1 MTTERVRARIT
12 GATSHGSLLELI
24 RATGGMSR
32 QQLLASTGMSRAT
45 LYERLEALLRRH
57 FIYEAESMEATGGRR
72 SRKIRFD
79 DRGRVVLA
87 FAMGQTHATVAVSD
101 TNGLVLR
108 ARTVQHFINAPAEE
122 VLQPLIRIG
131 GELLDAGNEEQLIGI
146 GVGVPAPVEAETGY
160 VVHPTTIPGWEPGAV
175 VTAMSA
181 RWPVPVV
188 VENDARAG
196 ALGECRDDSDTTVY
210 VKIATGIGCGIV
222 VEGAILQGAHGAAGD
237 IGHIHIASG
246 GALCRCGRRG
256 CLATFSSGGS
266 LLDRLGNE
274 GINTLDDIVAA
285 AGAGNAS
292 VEAALLTAADVLGG
306 ALAATVTTVN
316 PNKLVLGGKIGTIP
330 LFANQVRDR
339 VLRDVVERIA
349 YGLTVT
355 AGQPGDTAAVD
366 GLTRL
371 VIGKVYSA
379 KAIDALLND
388 LVPSS

>member
-160 VVHPTTIPGWEPGAV
+160 VVRPDDYSRLGAGCRRDGDV
-175 VTAMSA
+175 
-181 RWPVPVV
+181 RPL
-188 VENDARAG
+188 ARAG
-196 ALGECRDDSDTTVY
+196 
-210 VKIATGIGCGIV
+210 
-222 VEGAILQGAHGAAGD
+222 
-237 IGHIHIASG
+237 
-246 GALCRCGRRG
+246 RR
-256 CLATFSSGGS
+256 
-266 LLDRLGNE
+266 R
-274 GINTLDDIVAA
+274 
-285 AGAGNAS
+285 
-292 VEAALLTAADVLGG
+292 
-306 ALAATVTTVN
+306 
-316 PNKLVLGGKIGTIP
+316 K
-330 LFANQVRDR
+330 
-339 VLRDVVERIA
+339 
-349 YGLTVT
+349 
-355 AGQPGDTAAVD
+355 
-366 GLTRL
+366 
-371 VIGKVYSA
+371 
-379 KAIDALLND
+379 
-388 LVPSS
+388 

>member
-1 MTTERVRARIT
+1 
-12 GATSHGSLLELI
+12 
-24 RATGGMSR
+24 MSR

-57 FIYEAESMEATGGRR
+57 FIYEAETMEATGGRR

-108 ARTVQHFINAPAEE
+108 ARTVQHLINAPAEA

-146 GVGVPAPVEAETGY
+146 GVGVPAPVEADTGY

-266 LLDRLGNE
+266 LLDRLRNE
-274 GINTLDDIVAA
+274 GMNTLDDIIAA
-285 AGAGNAS
+285 AGAGTMQ
-292 VEAALLTAADVLGG
+292 ALPLLSAADVLGG
-306 ALAATVTTVN
+306 AMATVTTVN
-316 PNKLVLGGKIGTIP
+316 PNKPVLGGKIGP
-330 LFANQVRDR
+330 SPFANQVRDR
-339 VLRDVVERIA
+339 
-349 YGLTVT
+349 
-355 AGQPGDTAAVD
+355 
-366 GLTRL
+366 
-371 VIGKVYSA
+371 
-379 KAIDALLND
+379 
-388 LVPSS
+388 SSGMSWSGSPTPA

>member
-1 MTTERVRARIT
+1 
-12 GATSHGSLLELI
+12 
-24 RATGGMSR
+24 
-32 QQLLASTGMSRAT
+32 
-45 LYERLEALLRRH
+45 
-57 FIYEAESMEATGGRR
+57 
-72 SRKIRFD
+72 
-79 DRGRVVLA
+79 
-87 FAMGQTHATVAVSD
+87 
-101 TNGLVLR
+101 
-108 ARTVQHFINAPAEE
+108 
-122 VLQPLIRIG
+122 
-131 GELLDAGNEEQLIGI
+131 
-146 GVGVPAPVEAETGY
+146 
-160 VVHPTTIPGWEPGAV
+160 
-175 VTAMSA
+175 MSA

-196 ALGECRDDSDTTVY
+196 ALGECRDDSDTTIY

-266 LLDRLGNE
+266 LLDRLRNE
-274 GINTLDDIVAA
+274 GMNTLDDIIAA

-292 VEAALLTAADVLGG
+292 VEAALLSAADVLGG

-339 VLRDVVERIA
+339 VLRDVVERIS